1 MLFSMIC
8 YLFLHYLFVS
18 ASHFASV
25 FKSRVKEISYK
36 RTNPGSLSHRRRN
49 WFIMSKKHDWNSS
62 NIIDDVD
69 YHEEDAQA
77 FRKLLGAKD
86 QGEGGD
92 SQSSLN
98 SGYVLR
104 GRIVEIT
111 KDFVVIDVGLKSEG
125 LVPISEFTDLSEIAL
140 GNEVEAFLD
149 QTEGED
155 GQIVLSRDKA
165 RRLRQWENI
174 VHNCTEGSIVTGKVM
189 RKVKGGLMVD
199 IGVEAFL
206 PGSQIDNKRIKNLDE
221 YLDKTY
227 DFKILKINTDRKN
240 IVVSRRE
247 LLEEERMSKKVEMLE
262 NFHEGEIR
270 HGIVKNI
277 TDFGV
282 FLDVDGV
289 DGLLHITD
297 MTWKRIK
304 HPSEMVALGD
314 KLEVIILHVDK
325 DKGRVALG
333 MKQKESNPWEEI
345 EKKYPPGTHVKG
357 KIVSLVPYGA
367 FMEIESG
374 IEGLIHVSEMS
385 WTKTIN
391 DPSEMLKKG
400 DEVEA
405 IVLSVQKDEGKI
417 SLGMKQLEKNPWDEV
432 EKKYSIG
439 SSVTAEIRNL
449 TNYGAFVELE
459 PGIDGL
465 IHISDLSWIKKVSHP
480 SEVFKKG
487 DKVDAVVLSVDKEN
501 KKITLGVKQL
511 SENPWENTEKMMPVG
526 SLVKGVV
533 TKITA
538 FGAFVEL
545 ASGLEGL
552 IHVTELSDKPFGK
565 VEEVISKG
573 QEVTAKVI
581 KLDPEHKKISL
592 SIKEY
597 LIEKNKE
604 NHDDIL
610 VGEKKKRAPKKK
622 KEKAAEEEENT

>member
-1 MLFSMIC
+1 
-8 YLFLHYLFVS
+8 
-18 ASHFASV
+18 
-25 FKSRVKEISYK
+25 
-36 RTNPGSLSHRRRN
+36 
-49 WFIMSKKHDWNSS
+49 MSKFKHDWNAS

-69 YHEEDAQA
+69 YHEEDAKV
-77 FRKLLGAKD
+77 FKKLLNSKEEKAEG
-86 QGEGGD
+86 QG
-92 SQSSLN
+92 SVAYLN
-98 SGYVLR
+98 SGHVLK

-125 LVPISEFTDLSEIAL
+125 LVPINEFSDPAELYLDNI
-140 GNEVEAFLD
+140 VEAFLD
-149 QTEGED
+149 QHEGED

-165 RRLRQWENI
+165 RRLRQWEDI
-174 VHNCTEGSIVTGKVM
+174 VENCSEGSIVSGKVM

-199 IGVEAFL
+199 IGIEAFL

-247 LLEEERMSKKVEMLE
+247 LLEEERMTKKVEMLE

-270 HGIVKNI
+270 HGVVKNI

-304 HPSEMVALGD
+304 HPSEMVQLGD
-314 KLEVIILHVDK
+314 ELEVIILHVDK

-333 MKQKESNPWEEI
+333 MKQKEANPWEEI
-345 EKKYPPGTHVKG
+345 EKQYPVGTHVKG
-357 KIVSLVPYGA
+357 KVISLVPYGA
-367 FMEIESG
+367 FVEIEPG
-374 IEGLIHVSEMS
+374 IEGLIHISEIS

-391 DPSEMLKKG
+391 DPNEVLKKG
-400 DEVEA
+400 DVIEA
-405 IVLSVQKDEGKI
+405 VVLSVQKDEGKI
-417 SLGMKQLEKNPWDEV
+417 SLGMKQLEKNPWNEV
-432 EKKYSIG
+432 ESKYPIG

-449 TNYGAFVELE
+449 TNYGAFVEVE

-511 SENPWENTEKMMPVG
+511 GQNPWENIENLMPIG
-526 SLVKGVV
+526 TLVKGVV
-533 TKITA
+533 NKITA

-545 ASGLEGL
+545 DNGLEGL
-552 IHVTELSDKPFGK
+552 IHVTELSDQPFGK

-573 QEVTAKVI
+573 QEVHAKVVKI
-581 KLDPEHKKISL
+581 DPEHKKLSL

-597 LIEKNKE
+597 LIDKNKE
-604 NHDDIL
+604 NRDDIL
-610 VGEKKKRAPKKK
+610 VGEKKKRTTKKK
-622 KEKAAEEEENT
+622 TKEKTSEEASS